1 MTRFLLLMAEADH
14 FAKWEDADDD
24 LRRRVY
30 ADFGAF
36 AEAVR
41 ERGSIVGG
49 EALAHSATARTVR
62 AEQPGDGRVAGVRR
76 PVTDGPFAETVEQL
90 GGYYCIDVP
99 DLETA
104 VELAMLLPREYDV
117 EVRECLEVPELEE

>member
-14 FAKWEDADDD
+14 FAKWEGADDD

-62 AEQPGDGRVAGVRR
+62 ASGDGSPGGRR

-99 DLETA
+99 DLATA